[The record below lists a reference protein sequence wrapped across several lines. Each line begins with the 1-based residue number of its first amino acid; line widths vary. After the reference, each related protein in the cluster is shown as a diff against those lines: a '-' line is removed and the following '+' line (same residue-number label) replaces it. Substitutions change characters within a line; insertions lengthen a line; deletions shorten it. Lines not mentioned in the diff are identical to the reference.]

1 MASKRKAAKRK
12 AATAGSTAETAIA
25 AVQANPYLQRIAAD
39 EDLRDNMRVA
49 VESAHNAYERLNHG
63 KAPTKVLLNDKKFH
77 KDLQRSA
84 EALRDAGDTLR
95 TGKRKR
101 KAKRGGMGLG
111 TLLAVTVVGGIV
123 ALVVSEDL
131 RNKVLDMLFGAEE
144 EFDYTST
151 TTPVG
156 APPPAQPV
164 H

>member
-1 MASKRKAAKRK
+1 MASKRKAAKSK
-12 AATAGSTAETAIA
+12 AASAGSAVA
-25 AVQANPYLQRIAAD
+25 AAKENPYLQRIADD
-39 EDLRDNMRVA
+39 EDLRDNVRVA
-49 VESAHNAYERLNHG
+49 FESARDAYGRLNNG
-63 KAPTKVLLNDKKFH
+63 KAPTKVLLDDKKFH

-84 EALRDAGDTLR
+84 EAVRDVGDSLR

-144 EFDYTST
+144 EFDYTSN
-151 TTPVG
+151 TTPA
-156 APPPAQPV
+156 APAEVAPAT
-164 H
+164 

>member
-1 MASKRKAAKRK
+1 MTAKRKAAKKK
-12 AATAGSTAETAIA
+12 AASAGSAISTAKT
-25 AVQANPYLQRIAAD
+25 NPYLQRIAAD
-39 EDLRDNMRVA
+39 DDLRDNVRVA
-49 VESAHNAYERLNHG
+49 FEAARDAYGRLNHG
-63 KAPTKVLLNDKKFH
+63 KAPTKVLLDDRKFH
-77 KDLQRSA
+77 KDLHRSA
-84 EALRDAGDTLR
+84 EAMRDVSDSLR

-101 KAKRGGMGLG
+101 SGMGLG
-111 TLLAVTVVGGIV
+111 TLLAATVIGGIV

-164 H
+164 T

>member
-1 MASKRKAAKRK
+1 MASKRKAAKNK
-12 AATAGSTAETAIA
+12 AASAGSAVA
-25 AVQANPYLQRIAAD
+25 AAKENPYLQRIAED
-39 EDLRDNMRVA
+39 EDLRDNVRVA
-49 VESAHNAYERLNHG
+49 FESARDAYGRLNNG
-63 KAPTKVLLNDKKFH
+63 KAPTKILLDDKKFH

-84 EALRDAGDTLR
+84 EAMRDVGDSLR

-111 TLLAVTVVGGIV
+111 TLLAATVVGGIV

-151 TTPVG
+151 TTPAG

-164 H
+164 T